1 MKRLPG
7 IPSTF
12 PILFLDPTLRFQEMK
27 ISWRV
32 RPFAKM
38 TGGEEGIIDPTIL
51 HLHAI
56 KFIANAVVIGRAG
69 KALLQIL
76 KREISGDSGKR
87 DRFAISLG
95 QLAGGAKI
103 ILAGLVFRKA
113 KPGITKPVGML
124 FNGPGNLLGVAA
136 FGPKREESEFFC
148 FAKRLKVRFSSN
160 QLLERAIK

>member
-7 IPSTF
+7 IPSAVPIFFFSPTICF
-12 PILFLDPTLRFQEMK
+12 PEIK
-27 ISWRV
+27 IGGGV

-51 HLHAI
+51 HLRAI
-56 KFIANAVVIGRAG
+56 KFIANAVVIGRAS

-76 KREISGDSGKR
+76 KREISGGSGKC
-87 DRFAISLG
+87 DRFAVSLG

-103 ILAGLVFRKA
+103 ILAGLVFRTA
-113 KPGITKPVGML
+113 KPGIMKPVGML

-136 FGPKREESEFFC
+136 FGPKREESKFLC
-148 FAKRLKVRFSSN
+148 FT
-160 QLLERAIK
+160 E

>member
-12 PILFLDPTLRFQEMK
+12 PILFLSPTLRLQEMK
-27 ISWRV
+27 IGRRV
-32 RPFAKM
+32 RPL
-38 TGGEEGIIDPTIL
+38 GEMSDGEKGIIDLTVL
-51 HLHAI
+51 ELRAI
-56 KFIANAVVIGRAG
+56 NVIANAVVIGRAG

-87 DRFAISLG
+87 DRFTVSLG

-113 KPGITKPVGML
+113 KPGITKPVG
-124 FNGPGNLLGVAA
+124 
-136 FGPKREESEFFC
+136 
-148 FAKRLKVRFSSN
+148 
-160 QLLERAIK
+160 